1 MGLHHCGAKGGS
13 TYLKPIKLIGLG
25 ERNISK
31 LISCKFPM
39 HKTPNKNHLRLI
51 RTCPCLEA
59 MQLALSLYQNTTGAG
74 TLGLHIVHSVNSEG
88 GQKEPVILN
97 SPTAWSLQHSP
108 RVATLQG
115 SHWHVVAQN
124 TTNIGKFLYSCF
136 QEPTKQ
142 NQNS

>member
-59 MQLALSLYQNTTGAG
+59 MQLCPSAG
-74 TLGLHIVHSVNSEG
+74 TPQALGHSGSTSFIQSTLGG

-124 TTNIGKFLYSCF
+124 TTNTGKFLYSCF